1 MGGTEARPEQT
12 GQMSQRTSSEE
23 GLYVLRP
30 PSPRHVVGALQPYG
44 AKLEPVRPFRDTA
57 DTVCKMFTVV
67 ILRWQNWGELFVSS
81 SIECFATSLFDPHN
95 EKKKTKLFLFL
106 FPILQSRGVLYTGRF
121 RRSPKD
127 SKGYLIHKENQ
138 QRVAI
143 ISVQCKSVNDIF
155 VSYLFTYSPIF
166 TVTVARRALRGV
178 MHTTVVEITF

>member
-1 MGGTEARPEQT
+1 
-12 GQMSQRTSSEE
+12 MSS
-23 GLYVLRP
+23 L
-30 PSPRHVVGALQPYG
+30 
-44 AKLEPVRPFRDTA
+44 
-57 DTVCKMFTVV
+57 
-67 ILRWQNWGELFVSS
+67 
-81 SIECFATSLFDPHN
+81 IECFATSLFDPHN

-138 QRVAI
+138 QTVAI
-143 ISVQCKSVNDIF
+143 RSVSVQCKSVNDIF

-178 MHTTVVEITF
+178 VHKTVVEITF